1 MIQPYKLLLPA
12 CLIIFSCSCK
22 KLIEINPPTKTIS
35 TEKVFESPEMV
46 DAALAGLYSQL
57 ITGVGSMTFSNG
69 GFTIYT
75 GMSSDELV
83 NANSTNDAEDYQ
95 FLSNKININNG
106 VPGNSI
112 WVPAYQ
118 VIYNAN
124 AIIEG
129 INNSRSQNL
138 TDSLR
143 KQAIGEARFVRAFC
157 YFYLVNSFGDVPLV
171 LTTDYTKTSL
181 MERTPAAGVYTQM
194 ISDLEDAQ
202 AKLGTD
208 YAITNGERIRPNK
221 WAATALLARVHLYTK
236 HWDEAEKNATAVINA
251 GLFTLPAEPEKTFLK
266 NSQEAIWQLML
277 NAINIQPGN
286 VTWEGKNMVP
296 LVRYTSIDPANQPI
310 YMDPDNFTAAAP
322 YLIPTYYLTAQ
333 LASAFEA
340 GDKRKAKWTD
350 SLPTPAIAPYNGTTL
365 YFAFKYTEQ
374 QSQANGPIPQYYVV
388 LRLAEQYLIRAEARA
403 QLNNTAGAA
412 EDINIIRG
420 RAGLTNT
427 TASTKETL
435 LDAVAQERRVELFAE
450 WGHRWL
456 DLKRTQKADQVLSQ
470 LAYKQ
475 PWQTTQL
482 LYPIPV
488 KETSDNP
495 HIIQNPGY

>member
-1 MIQPYKLLLPA
+1 MIQPYKLLVLA
-12 CLIIFSCSCK
+12 CLITFSCSCK
-22 KLIEINPPTKTIS
+22 KLIEINPPTKTIT
-35 TEKVFESPEMV
+35 TEKVFQSPEMV

-57 ITGVGSMTFSNG
+57 ITGIGSMTFSNG
-69 GFTIYT
+69 GFTIYS
-75 GMSSDELV
+75 GMSADELV
-83 NANSTNDAEDYQ
+83 NANSTNDADDYQ

-112 WVPAYQ
+112 WIPAYQ
-118 VIYNAN
+118 VIYKTN

-129 INNSRSQNL
+129 VNNSKSQNL

-143 KQAIGEARFVRAFC
+143 AQTIGEAKFVRAFC
-157 YFYLVNSFGDVPLV
+157 YFYLVNSFGDIPLV
-171 LTTDYTKTSL
+171 LTTDFTKTAL
-181 MERTPAAGVYTQM
+181 IERTPVADVYTQM
-194 ISDLEDAQ
+194 ISDLEEAQ
-202 AKLGTD
+202 SKLGTD
-208 YAITNGERIRPNK
+208 YAITKGQRIRPNK
-221 WAATALLARVHLYTK
+221 WAATALLARVHLYLK

-251 GLFTLPAEPEKTFLK
+251 GRFTLPAEPDSVFVN

-296 LVRYTSIDPANQPI
+296 FVRLTSLDPSVQAIFLDPAIFPTQAS
-310 YMDPDNFTAAAP
+310 FF
-322 YLIPTYYLTAQ
+322 IPTYYLSAQ

-350 SLPTPAIAPYNGTTL
+350 SLPTPAIAPYNGITL
-365 YFAFKYTEQ
+365 YFAFKYKEQ
-374 QSQANGPIPQYYVV
+374 QSQANGPITQYYVI

-403 QLNNTAGAA
+403 QLNNTGGAA
-412 EDINIIRG
+412 DDVNTIRE
-420 RAGLTNT
+420 RAGLANT
-427 TASTKETL
+427 TANTREAL

-470 LAYKQ
+470 ITYKQ

-482 LYPIPV
+482 LYPIPA
-488 KETSDNP
+488 KEMSDNP
-495 HIIQNPGY
+495 HITQNPGY

>member
-1 MIQPYKLLLPA
+1 MIQPYKLLLLA
-12 CLIIFSCSCK
+12 CLITFSCSCK

-35 TEKVFESPEMV
+35 TDKVFESPEMV
-46 DAALAGLYSQL
+46 DAALAGIYSQL
-57 ITGVGSMTFSNG
+57 ITGIGSMTFSNG

-75 GMSSDELV
+75 GLSSDELV
-83 NANSTNDAEDYQ
+83 NANSTIDVEGYQ
-95 FLSNKININNG
+95 FQSNKININNG

-112 WVPAYQ
+112 WIPAYQ
-118 VIYNAN
+118 VIYKAN

-129 INNSRSQNL
+129 INNARSPNL

-143 KQAIGEARFVRAFC
+143 AQAVGEAKFARAFC

-171 LTTDYTKTSL
+171 LTTDYTKTVL
-181 MERTPAAGVYTQM
+181 LERTPVAGVYSQM

-202 AKLGTD
+202 AKLGSD
-208 YAITNGERIRPNK
+208 YAITGGERIRPNK
-221 WAATALLARVHLYTK
+221 WAANALLARVHLYVK

-251 GLFTLPAEPEKTFLK
+251 GLFTLPAELEKVFLK
-266 NSQEAIWQLML
+266 NSPEAIWQLML

-296 LVRYTSIDPANQPI
+296 QQRYTALDPATQQI
-310 YMDPDNFTAAAP
+310 YQDPNYFPLLVPYLVPVYYLSDQQAAA
-322 YLIPTYYLTAQ
+322 
-333 LASAFEA
+333 FEG

-350 SLPTPAIAPYNGTTL
+350 SLPTPAIAPYNGMTY
-365 YFAFKYTEQ
+365 YFAFKYTQQ
-374 QSQANGPIPQYYVV
+374 QSQQNGPIPQYLMV

-412 EDINIIRG
+412 DDINIIRG
-420 RAGLTNT
+420 RAGLANT
-427 TASTKETL
+427 TASTKVAL

-475 PWQTTQL
+475 PWQSTQL

-488 KETSDNP
+488 KETSDNS
-495 HIIQNPGY
+495 HISQNPGY

>member
-1 MIQPYKLLLPA
+1 MIQPYKLLLLA
-12 CLIIFSCSCK
+12 CLITFSCSCK
-22 KLIEINPPTKTIS
+22 KLIEINPPTKTIN

-57 ITGVGSMTFSNG
+57 ITGIGSMTFSNG
-69 GFTIYT
+69 GFTIYS

-83 NANSTNDAEDYQ
+83 NKNSTIDAEDYQ

-106 VPGNSI
+106 VPGNGI

-118 VIYNAN
+118 IIYKAN

-129 INNSRSQNL
+129 INNSRSPNV
-138 TDSLR
+138 TDSTR
-143 KQAIGEARFVRAFC
+143 AQGIGEAKFVRAFC

-171 LTTDYTKTSL
+171 LTTDYTKTVL
-181 MERTPAAGVYTQM
+181 MERTPADGVYTQM
-194 ISDLEDAQ
+194 ISDLEDAKS
-202 AKLGTD
+202 KLGSD

-221 WAATALLARVHLYTK
+221 WAATALLARVHLYVK
-236 HWDEAEKNATAVINA
+236 HWEEAEKNATAVINA
-251 GLFTLPAEPEKTFLK
+251 GQFTLLAEPEKVFLK
-266 NSQEAIWQLML
+266 NSREAIWQLML

-296 LVRYTSIDPANQPI
+296 LTRYTALDPSTQLL
-310 YMDPDNFTAAAP
+310 YQDPDFFPLLVP
-322 YLIPTYYLTAQ
+322 YLVPAYYLSDQ
-333 LASAFEA
+333 QASAFEG
-340 GDKRKAKWTD
+340 GDKRKEKWTD
-350 SLPTPAIAPYNGTTL
+350 SLPTPAIAPYNSMTY

-374 QSQANGPIPQYYVV
+374 ESQVNGPMPQYYMV

-403 QLNNTAGAA
+403 QLNNNAGAA
-412 EDINIIRG
+412 DDINIIRG
-420 RAGLTNT
+420 RAGLANT
-427 TASTKETL
+427 TAGTREAL

-456 DLKRTQKADQVLSQ
+456 DLKRTQKADKVLSQ
-470 LAYKQ
+470 LTYKQ